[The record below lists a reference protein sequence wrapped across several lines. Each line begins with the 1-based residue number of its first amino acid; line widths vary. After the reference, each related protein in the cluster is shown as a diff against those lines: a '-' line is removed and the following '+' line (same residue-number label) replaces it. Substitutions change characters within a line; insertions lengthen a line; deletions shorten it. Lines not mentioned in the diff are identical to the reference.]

1 MNIVVLDGFT
11 LNPGDLSWEAL
22 KKLGKVVVYNRTGY
36 DAQDVI
42 KAIGNAEIIFTNK
55 TPITKEVLNK
65 VPNLKYIGVLAT
77 GFNIVDVKTAKE
89 LNITVTNIPA
99 YGTKAVAQ
107 FVMALLLEIC
117 HHIGEHNSSVQQGDW
132 TNSVDFCYWKNPL
145 IELEAKNIG
154 LIGFGKI
161 GQATAKLAI
170 AFGMKVMVYSRT
182 VMKECENSDLK
193 FVPLEELFKK
203 SDVISLHC
211 PLNKETKHI
220 ICKENIDKMKKQP
233 ILINTARGGLVN
245 EQDLA
250 DALNAGKI
258 YAAALDVVSVE
269 PMEKSN
275 PLLNAKNCVITPHI
289 AWATKEA
296 RQRLMCTAVGNL
308 TAFINGN
315 PTNRI
320 N

>member
-1 MNIVVLDGFT
+1 
-11 LNPGDLSWEAL
+11 
-22 KKLGKVVVYNRTGY
+22 
-36 DAQDVI
+36 
-42 KAIGNAEIIFTNK
+42 
-55 TPITKEVLNK
+55 
-65 VPNLKYIGVLAT
+65 
-77 GFNIVDVKTAKE
+77 
-89 LNITVTNIPA
+89 
-99 YGTKAVAQ
+99 
-107 FVMALLLEIC
+107 
-117 HHIGEHNSSVQQGDW
+117 
-132 TNSVDFCYWKNPL
+132 
-145 IELEAKNIG
+145 
-154 LIGFGKI
+154 
-161 GQATAKLAI
+161 
-170 AFGMKVMVYSRT
+170 
-182 VMKECENSDLK
+182 
-193 FVPLEELFKK
+193 
-203 SDVISLHC
+203 
-211 PLNKETKHI
+211 
-220 ICKENIDKMKKQP
+220 
-233 ILINTARGGLVN
+233 LVN